1 MEKIVIIDGSN
12 LLFQMFYGMPSR
24 IINRNGKAVQGTV
37 GFVGALLKIVRQL
50 KPTHLAVVFDGE
62 GENIRCEMDHDY
74 KANRQ
79 DYTDMS
85 EEEIPFSQLP
95 DIYNAL
101 DYLNICHKETHVC
114 EADDWIAGYAL
125 QYGEQHDVVI
135 VSQDSDFFQLISETV
150 SVFRYRGMNSVL
162 CDTSYIQE
170 KLGICPS
177 QYADFKSLTGDHAD
191 NIKGAE
197 KIGPKTAALLLQ
209 EYSSLEGILTN
220 AESIRKPSIRESV
233 LRNRERL
240 QLNYRLIRL
249 SGVDELPFS
258 LKEMEFH
265 CSEESSAEVLRK
277 INVLP

>member
-1 MEKIVIIDGSN
+1 MGKIVIVDGSN

-24 IINRNGKAVQGTV
+24 IINKNGKAVQGTV

-50 KPTHLAVVFDGE
+50 MPTHLAVVFDGE
-62 GENIRCEMDHDY
+62 GENIRCEMDQEY

-79 DYTDMS
+79 DYTDMP
-85 EEEIPFSQLP
+85 EEEVPFSQLP
-95 DIYNAL
+95 DIYKAL

-125 QYGEQHDVVI
+125 QYGGHHDVVI

-162 CDTSYIQE
+162 CDSAYIWE
-170 KLGICPS
+170 KFGIYPQ

-197 KIGPKTAALLLQ
+197 KIGPKTASLLLQ
-209 EYSSLEGILTN
+209 EYSSLDGILTN
-220 AESIRKPSIRESV
+220 AENIRKPSIRESV
-233 LRNRERL
+233 IRNRERL

-249 SGVDELPFS
+249 SGVDELPFF
-258 LKEMEFH
+258 LKDMVFH
-265 CSEESSAEVLRK
+265 CSEESSTEVLRK